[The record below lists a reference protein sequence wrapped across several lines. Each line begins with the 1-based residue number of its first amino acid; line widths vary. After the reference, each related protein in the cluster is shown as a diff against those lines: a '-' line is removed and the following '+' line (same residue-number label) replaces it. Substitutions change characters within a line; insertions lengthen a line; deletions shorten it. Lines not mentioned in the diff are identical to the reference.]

1 MEEYLIDEMIEAALF
16 SDIDTDVKVC
26 IEKHLLK
33 LEELLGGE

>member
-1 MEEYLIDEMIEAALF
+1 MEEYLTDEMIEAVLF

-33 LEELLGGE
+33 LEKLLGDE